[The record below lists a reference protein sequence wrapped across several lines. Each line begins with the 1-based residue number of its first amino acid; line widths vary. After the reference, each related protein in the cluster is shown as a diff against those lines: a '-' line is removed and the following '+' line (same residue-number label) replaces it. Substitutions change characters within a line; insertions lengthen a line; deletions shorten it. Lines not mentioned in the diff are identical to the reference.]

1 MGRKGESLGRGVKYV
16 GKGVRSKGGERAKEG
31 TRGRR
36 RKMERGRVWGEYVGK
51 GVKERK
57 VGCLEGKVEREG

>member
-31 TRGRR
+31 TRGRS
-36 RKMERGRVWGEYVGK
+36 RKMGRGRVWGEMRICRQRGK
-51 GVKERK
+51 
-57 VGCLEGKVEREG
+57 REECRVS